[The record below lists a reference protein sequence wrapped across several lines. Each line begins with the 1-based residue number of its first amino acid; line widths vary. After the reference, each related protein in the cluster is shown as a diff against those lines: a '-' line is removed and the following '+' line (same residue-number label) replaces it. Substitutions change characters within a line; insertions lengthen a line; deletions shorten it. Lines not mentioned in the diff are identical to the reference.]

1 MTPRIMTLA
10 LLALAVTGQAGGA
23 ETVDPVRT
31 LQATGRVVAVQF
43 NTARATYTVWQVQWR
58 SPRVDLQVLFG
69 NNARTAAQGPQVREV
84 TVMAAGTGLPNPA
97 AERRAIRLAGE
108 TLSRLC
114 GLTLNAAPVDATA
127 PTSWSPL
134 KLTFLLPPEKP
145 AKCSMPGPARGAG
158 N

>member
-1 MTPRIMTLA
+1 MTLA

-23 ETVDPVRT
+23 EPVDPVRT

-43 NTARATYTVWQVQWR
+43 NTARATYSVWQVQWR
-58 SPRVDLQVLFG
+58 SPRVDLHVLFG
-69 NNARTAAQGPQVREV
+69 NNARTAVQGPQVREV

-97 AERRAIRLAGE
+97 AERRAVRLAGE

-127 PTSWSPL
+127 PTGWSPL
-134 KLTFLLPPEKP
+134 KLTALLPPEKP
-145 AKCSMPGPARGAG
+145 AKCSMPGPARGAS